1 MADLDKAQQIAMP
14 NRRRS
19 WLNYKHILLRS
30 TTISLTLYD
39 DLVRFHPAATR
50 FIAIIPIDPHGLRRS
65 DKVRHGFHDSIH
77 DLQDA
82 LRSLQS
88 KDKNY

>member
-1 MADLDKAQQIAMP
+1 MNANKLIAKQICCAI
-14 NRRRS
+14 
-19 WLNYKHILLRS
+19 KLLRNS
-30 TTISLTLYD
+30 FIAQ
-39 DLVRFHPAATR
+39 LVQEAYATR
-50 FIAIIPIDPHGLRRS
+50 FIAIIPIGPHDLRRS